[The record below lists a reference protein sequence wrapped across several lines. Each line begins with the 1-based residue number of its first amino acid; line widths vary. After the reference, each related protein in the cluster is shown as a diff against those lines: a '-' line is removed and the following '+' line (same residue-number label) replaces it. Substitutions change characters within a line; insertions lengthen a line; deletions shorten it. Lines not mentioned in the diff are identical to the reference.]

1 MGSILVTG
9 TSQGIGFETVL
20 ELARAGHRV
29 YATLRAPEKSPELP
43 AIVARERLPVT
54 IHRLDVDSDSS
65 VTETFAEVL
74 KDGDLDA
81 LVNNAGIERL
91 GTVEEA
97 PLQAFRDSMETN
109 YFGVIR
115 CLQAVLPRMRE
126 RRSGCI
132 VNVSSVAG
140 HISLAPM
147 APYSASK
154 FALEALSECLAQE
167 VTAFNIRVAI
177 VEPGII
183 ATRMARNIA
192 GLQAESKYPHGRRV
206 AGMFTEALAASPG
219 PELVAQKIREII
231 ESDSAPLRHPTGP
244 DAIPFLAWRA
254 AQSDEQW
261 VNFGSQT
268 DEQWTAQ
275 VARDF
280 GLQVKLQRY

>member
-1 MGSILVTG
+1 MASILVTG

-29 YATLRAPEKSPELP
+29 YATLRTPSPELSE
-43 AIVARERLPVT
+43 IVAREKLPVT

-65 VTETFAEVL
+65 AAETFAEIR
-74 KDGDLDA
+74 KDGDLDV

-91 GTVEEA
+91 GTVEET

-140 HISLAPM
+140 HISLSPM
-147 APYSASK
+147 APYAASK

-167 VTAFNIRVAI
+167 VSAFNIRVAI
-177 VEPGII
+177 VKPGII

-192 GLQAESKYPHGRRV
+192 APQVESKYPHGRRV
-206 AGMFTEALAASPG
+206 AGMFTEALGNSPG
-219 PELVAQKIREII
+219 PALVAQKIREII
-231 ESDSAPLRHPTGP
+231 ESDSTPLRHPTGP
-244 DAIPFLAWRA
+244 DAVPFLGWRA

-261 VNFGSQT
+261 VNFGAQT
-268 DEQWTAQ
+268 DEEWTAQ

-280 GLQVKLQRY
+280 GLHVKL

>member
-1 MGSILVTG
+1 MASILVTG

-29 YATLRAPEKSPELP
+29 YATLRTPEKSPEL
-43 AIVARERLPVT
+43 AEIVAREKLPVT
-54 IHRLDVDSDSS
+54 IHRMDVDSDAS
-65 VTETFAEVL
+65 VAETFAEIL
-74 KDGDLDA
+74 KDGDLDV

-91 GTVEEA
+91 GSIEEA
-97 PLQAFRDSMETN
+97 PLQDFRQCMETN
-109 YFGVIR
+109 YFGAIR

-192 GLQAESKYPHGRRV
+192 LPESASNYPQGRRI
-206 AGMFTEALAASPG
+206 AGMFTEALGASPG
-219 PELVAQKIREII
+219 PELVAQRIREIV
-231 ESDSAPLRHPTGP
+231 ESDTAPLRHPTGP
-244 DAIPFLAWRA
+244 DAVPFLAWRA

-261 VNFGSQT
+261 VKFGSQT
-268 DEQWTAQ
+268 DEEWTAQ

-280 GLQVKLQRY
+280 GMKVKL